1 MGAPKP
7 CGMKR
12 ELLGEY
18 MAALE
23 KLKVAYREYEEILAA
38 GIGESVASRWK
49 QRIEAIKA
57 MASAARMRFSAHRH
71 AHRC

>member
-1 MGAPKP
+1 MLKK
-7 CGMKR
+7 CELKS
-12 ELLGEY
+12 ELLREY

-23 KLKVAYREYEEILAA
+23 KLKVAQREHEEILAA
-38 GIGESVASRWK
+38 DTGGGVASRWK

-71 AHRC
+71 EHRC